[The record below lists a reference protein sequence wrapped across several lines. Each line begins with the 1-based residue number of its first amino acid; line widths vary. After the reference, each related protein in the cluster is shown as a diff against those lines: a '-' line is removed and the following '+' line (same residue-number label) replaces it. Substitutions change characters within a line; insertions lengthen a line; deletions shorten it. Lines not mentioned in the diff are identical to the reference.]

1 MGARYLVSRVA
12 IIASTTADTLTITA
26 PSNRSLKI
34 WAVRLKNESTTAAA
48 CRILM
53 SRSTGGATPVAIT
66 PQPTHPDF
74 AAATFTAASGWTT
87 QPTLGVTLDRFN
99 MTGVGATDPRPY
111 PPGQEIEVVAGGQI
125 SFRSES
131 GTNIVGFDVLVEQV

>member
-1 MGARYLVSRVA
+1 MGAKYLVSRAA
-12 IIASTTADTLTITA
+12 IAASTTTDTLTITA
-26 PSNRSLKI
+26 PSNRSLKV
-34 WAVRLKNESTTAAA
+34 WAVRPKNESITAAA

-66 PQPTHPDF
+66 PQPTHPDY

-99 MTGVGATDPRPY
+99 MTGVGATDPRVY
-111 PPGQEIEVVAGGQI
+111 SPGLEIEIPAGGQV
-125 SFRSES
+125 SFRSET
-131 GTNIVGFDVLVEQV
+131 GTNLVGLDVLVEQV